1 MQFRFLKTALLT
13 LALTLPLA
21 AQASV
26 TLTLTPASQPLLP
39 GGTVLFSG
47 TISNSFGSA
56 EVFLNALNINLT
68 GLSNTFLVADPAPFF
83 AGAPLS
89 LLGGDS
95 YTGGLFNIT
104 MAGGAPGGT
113 YFGIAELLGGRNG
126 SRSQS
131 PRLGTV
137 LGGELAGSHCT
148 GARDTEPLSPRHCG
162 RAGAAP
168 TRLKKTCGSPAV
180 RGSHSQSLGTKNH

>member
-113 YFGIAELLGGRNG
+113 YFGIAELLGG
-126 SRSQS
+126 
-131 PRLGTV
+131 
-137 LGGELAGSHCT
+137 AT
-148 GARDTEPLSPRHCG
+148 GADLNPLDS
-162 RAGAAP
+162 AQF
-168 TRLKKTCGSPAV
+168 SV
-180 RGSHSQSLGTKNH
+180 VNSLGATAPEPVTLSLCLLGIVGGLARRRRA